1 VRAGA
6 TVMFSEN
13 TEVRDGVAQL
23 TERAANPEVAGALI
37 AGLRA

>member
-13 TEVRDGVAQL
+13 TEVRDAVYML
-23 TERAANPEVAGALI
+23 TARAETPEVADALI
-37 AGLRA
+37 A